1 VAATSNGGV
10 STGQPKIDAFSTG
23 RGIRVVDPRRVP
35 MLALMDLRL
44 AAVSAAQGG
53 AVLRRQALAAGISD
67 DEISRR
73 VRSGTWMAIRRG
85 AYVERSAWLAMDDS
99 ARHRARAHAVVA
111 NLAGPVVV
119 SHTSA
124 AAMLG
129 LPTWGLDLSTV
140 HVTRPPGVS
149 TRTEAG
155 VWHHSARLS
164 DDQVI
169 EIDGMTIT
177 HPARTVV
184 DTARVT
190 DFEPSVVVAD
200 AALRADL
207 TTNREL
213 LETVDHMRDWPGARN
228 AGRVVEF
235 ADGRAESVGESRGR
249 VCFDAGG
256 LPRPDLQVVIT
267 DGPGGWTAR
276 VDFLFIEHRT
286 IGEFDGRG
294 KYGRPDAPGLDPGT
308 TVWRE
313 KLREDRLRAMGFEVV
328 RFIWAEL
335 SRPDLVA
342 SRFRQA
348 FARAARRSHA

>member
-1 VAATSNGGV
+1 
-10 STGQPKIDAFSTG
+10 
-23 RGIRVVDPRRVP
+23 
-35 MLALMDLRL
+35 MDLRL
-44 AAVSAAQGG
+44 AAVSAAQAG

-73 VRSGTWMAIRRG
+73 IRSGAWTAIRRG
-85 AYVERSAWLAMDDS
+85 AYVERSAWLAMDEA
-99 ARHRARAHAVVA
+99 ARHRARVHAVVA

-124 AAMLG
+124 AVMLG
-129 LPTWGLDLSTV
+129 LPTWGLDMSTV
-140 HVTRPPGVS
+140 HVTRPPAVS

-155 VWHHSARLS
+155 VWHHSAQLS
-164 DDQVI
+164 DDEVI
-169 EIDGMTIT
+169 EIDGIAIT

-200 AALRADL
+200 AALRTDL
-207 TTNREL
+207 TTDREL
-213 LETVDHMRDWPGARN
+213 LATVDHMRDWPGARN

-249 VCFDAGG
+249 VCLDAGG

-267 DGPGGWTAR
+267 DYSDGWAAR
-276 VDFLFIEHRT
+276 VDFLFVEHRT
-286 IGEFDGRG
+286 IGEFDGRV
-294 KYGRPDAPGLDPGT
+294 KYGRPDAPGLDPGSA
-308 TVWRE
+308 VWLE

-348 FARAARRSHA
+348 FARAARRTHS

>member
-1 VAATSNGGV
+1 
-10 STGQPKIDAFSTG
+10 
-23 RGIRVVDPRRVP
+23 
-35 MLALMDLRL
+35 MLVLMDLRL

-67 DEISRR
+67 DEISQR
-73 VRSGTWMAIRRG
+73 VRSGAWTAIRRG
-85 AYVERSAWLAMDDS
+85 AYVDRNAWLAMDDA
-99 ARHRARAHAVVA
+99 ARHRALVHAAVA

-119 SHTSA
+119 SHASA
-124 AAMLG
+124 AVMLG

-149 TRTEAG
+149 TRTQAG

-169 EIDGMTIT
+169 KLDGIAVT
-177 HPARTVV
+177 HAARTVV

-190 DFEPSVVVAD
+190 HFEPSVVVAD

-207 TTNREL
+207 TTDDEL
-213 LETVDHMRDWPGARN
+213 LTTVDHMRDWPGARN

-235 ADGRAESVGESRGR
+235 ADGRAESVGESRAR

-267 DGPGGWTAR
+267 GGTGDWRAR

-286 IGEFDGRG
+286 IGEFDGRA
-294 KYGRPDAPGLDPGT
+294 KYARPDGQDVDPGT
-308 TVWRE
+308 AVWLE

-328 RFIWAEL
+328 RLIWAEL
-335 SRPDLVA
+335 RRPDLVA
-342 SRFRQA
+342 RKFRQA
-348 FARAARRSHA
+348 FDRAAQRSHS

>member
-1 VAATSNGGV
+1 
-10 STGQPKIDAFSTG
+10 
-23 RGIRVVDPRRVP
+23 
-35 MLALMDLRL
+35 MDLRL
-44 AAVSAAQGG
+44 TAVSAAQAG
-53 AVLRRQALAAGISD
+53 AVLRRQVLAAGISD

-73 VRSGTWMAIRRG
+73 IRSGTWIAIRRG
-85 AYVERSAWLAMDDS
+85 AYVERSAWRAMS
-99 ARHRARAHAVVA
+99 AAARHRAHVHAVVA
-111 NLAGPVVV
+111 SLTGPVVV

-124 AAMLG
+124 AVMLG

-155 VWHHSARLS
+155 VWHHSARLP

-169 EIDGMTIT
+169 EIDGMAIT

-207 TTNREL
+207 TTSGEL

-249 VCFDAGG
+249 VCIDAGG
-256 LPRPDLQVVIT
+256 LPQPDLQVVIT
-267 DGPGGWTAR
+267 DGPDGFTAR
-276 VDFLFIEHRT
+276 VDYLFTGHRT
-286 IGEFDGRG
+286 IGEFNGRV
-294 KYGRPDAPGLDPGT
+294 KYGRSDAPGLDPGT
-308 TVWRE
+308 AVWLE

-328 RFIWAEL
+328 RFIWVEL

-348 FARAARRSHA
+348 FARAAQRTHA